1 MRAFGLLVLC
11 CLGSG
16 LVLGQAPPW
25 LNVMPLPAHWQAEPG
40 QLLIDPSF
48 SIAITG
54 AEDARLQRAGER
66 FLGDLRRRTGMLPL
80 DFSQTDGKSAKLV
93 VRIEHPSQSVQQL
106 GEDESYSLAVSPSGA
121 TLNAP
126 NRLGAMHGLETFLQ
140 LLNTTSQGFA
150 VPALHIEDK
159 PRFPWRGLM
168 IDVSRHF
175 IPIEV
180 LRRNLDAMAAVKLN
194 VFHWHLSDDQ
204 GFRVESRKFPQL
216 QEKGSDGLYYSQE
229 EIRSLIAYAGERGIR
244 VVPEF
249 DMPGHTTAWFVGHPE
264 LASAPGPYTIERKWG
279 IFDPAMNPAEE
290 RTYKFLNTFIGE
302 MAKLFPDEFFH
313 VGGDEVNGKQW
324 AANAKIQAFMR
335 SRGIRD
341 SAGLQAY
348 FTMRVQK
355 IVSRHGRTMLGWD
368 EILQTGFPDSVV
380 IQSWRGQ
387 ESLAQAAKLGY
398 RGVLSAGYYLD
409 LMHPAWQHYAVD
421 PMAGGAAK
429 LSLAE
434 QQRILGGEAC
444 MWSEYASPENIDSR
458 IWPRMAAIA
467 ERLWSPEDTTDTAAL
482 YQRMATLDPR
492 LEELGVTAN
501 SSYAP
506 MLRRIAGSDDT
517 SSLRTLADLVEPVKD
532 YTREE
537 TAPVEPTSLLPLNRL
552 VDAAR
557 PESKSARTFAQLVDA
572 LVAGRAD
579 ADAKDEIRRWLT
591 RWRDQAA
598 ELRATEAHAF
608 LLDEVMPLSERLA
621 GIASGGLEAMDY
633 LEGRQPVPAAWKS
646 EQLALL
652 EQAEKPQAQLLL
664 TVVPSIRRLVE
675 LGSQPRSS
683 QSK

>member
-1 MRAFGLLVLC
+1 
-11 CLGSG
+11 
-16 LVLGQAPPW
+16 
-25 LNVMPLPAHWQAEPG
+25 MPLPAHWQAEPG

>member
-1 MRAFGLLVLC
+1 
-11 CLGSG
+11 
-16 LVLGQAPPW
+16 
-25 LNVMPLPAHWQAEPG
+25 
-40 QLLIDPSF
+40 
-48 SIAITG
+48 
-54 AEDARLQRAGER
+54 
-66 FLGDLRRRTGMLPL
+66 
-80 DFSQTDGKSAKLV
+80 
-93 VRIEHPSQSVQQL
+93 
-106 GEDESYSLAVSPSGA
+106 
-121 TLNAP
+121 
-126 NRLGAMHGLETFLQ
+126 
-140 LLNTTSQGFA
+140 
-150 VPALHIEDK
+150 
-159 PRFPWRGLM
+159 
-168 IDVSRHF
+168 
-175 IPIEV
+175 
-180 LRRNLDAMAAVKLN
+180 
-194 VFHWHLSDDQ
+194 
-204 GFRVESRKFPQL
+204 
-216 QEKGSDGLYYSQE
+216 
-229 EIRSLIAYAGERGIR
+229 
-244 VVPEF
+244 
-249 DMPGHTTAWFVGHPE
+249 MPGHTTAWFVGHPE